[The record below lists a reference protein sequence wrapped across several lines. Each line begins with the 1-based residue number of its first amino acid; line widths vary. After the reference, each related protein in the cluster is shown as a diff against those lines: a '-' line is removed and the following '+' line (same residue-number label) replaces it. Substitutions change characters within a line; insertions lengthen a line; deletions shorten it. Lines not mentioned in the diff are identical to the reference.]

1 MPQKHRILFWQESFL
16 PRIGGV
22 EVLAPKLLSG
32 LRRRGYEFTVVTRN
46 DLVDQPTEMDC
57 EGTAVHCYPFGKA
70 YMRGNL
76 EQLLQMRRHIAQLK
90 RRFAPK
96 LVHIN
101 LFGPSALFH
110 YDTASVDRA
119 PVLVTIHNKES
130 AMLQHSCAT
139 DGLFRKALRSAQWVT
154 CVSTAVLNHWRQMAP
169 EISSYSSVI
178 YNGYAAADLV
188 PTPLPLEP
196 PRLLCLGRLSREK
209 GFDLALTAF
218 ASIVGRFPEARL
230 VIAGD
235 GPERGALEKQ
245 AARLNLA
252 RAVEWLGWIAPQNV
266 AQLLTTVTMIL
277 LPSRYEGLP
286 SASVEAA
293 LMGRPVVAARV
304 GGIPEIVVH
313 EQTGLL
319 VPPEQPNALA
329 QAIELLLDHPQ
340 NAIALGAAARQRA
353 QELFSFERYLTGY
366 EALYT
371 DLIHSK

>member
-1 MPQKHRILFWQESFL
+1 MNTG
-16 PRIGGV
+16 PRC
-22 EVLAPKLLSG
+22 K
-32 LRRRGYEFTVVTRN
+32 
-46 DLVDQPTEMDC
+46 Q
-57 EGTAVHCYPFGKA
+57 
-70 YMRGNL
+70 
-76 EQLLQMRRHIAQLK
+76 
-90 RRFAPK
+90 
-96 LVHIN
+96 
-101 LFGPSALFH
+101 
-110 YDTASVDRA
+110 
-119 PVLVTIHNKES
+119 
-130 AMLQHSCAT
+130 
-139 DGLFRKALRSAQWVT
+139 
-154 CVSTAVLNHWRQMAP
+154 
-169 EISSYSSVI
+169 
-178 YNGYAAADLV
+178 
-188 PTPLPLEP
+188 
-196 PRLLCLGRLSREK
+196 